1 MAGRPRVR
9 VSGPLVS
16 FAAGFSDELVRS
28 GYTPLSARL
37 QLQLMAHLSRWLAS
51 EELDAA
57 ALTPAVVERFLAA
70 RRSAGYANHR
80 TARGLES
87 LLGYL
92 RAIGA
97 APLVAPAVAATPVE
111 ALLGRYR
118 RYLLVERGLAEG
130 TVRGY
135 LDVVRPF
142 LAERAGVDGLAL
154 GRLTA
159 ADVSAF
165 VGATCRERCGRGGS
179 AKLMVTGLRSLLGFL
194 HVDGVLEESLT
205 GAVPSMAGWRLA
217 GLPRALE
224 PGQVRALLASCDRRS
239 AHGRR
244 DFAILTLL

>member
-9 VSGPLVS
+9 VSGPLAS
-16 FAAGFSDELVRS
+16 FAAGFSDELARS

-51 EELDAA
+51 EEVDAA
-57 ALTPAVVERFLAA
+57 ALTPALVERFLAA

-80 TARGLES
+80 TAKGLEP

-142 LAERAGVDGLAL
+142 LDERASVDGLDL
-154 GRLTA
+154 ERLTA
-159 ADVSAF
+159 ADVERVRGRDLSRSARQGRLGEADGDRAALAAWLPARRWRARG
-165 VGATCRERCGRGGS
+165 VVDRGG
-179 AKLMVTGLRSLLGFL
+179 
-194 HVDGVLEESLT
+194 
-205 GAVPSMAGWRLA
+205 AVGGRLA
-217 GLPRALE
+217 AGGVTAGARA
-224 PGQVRALLASCDRRS
+224 RS
-239 AHGRR
+239 GADAARE
-244 DFAILTLL
+244 L